1 VVVALLDTGGCGSG
15 AKIGG
20 GGCEDNINGT
30 DGDDDVAAVLDTDG
44 CGSGAEAGGGSEDN
58 VNGKGGSGSAG
69 GSDGGSILP
78 YSVLD

>member
-1 VVVALLDTGGCGSG
+1 M
-15 AKIGG
+15 
-20 GGCEDNINGT
+20 
-30 DGDDDVAAVLDTDG
+30 AAVLDTDG